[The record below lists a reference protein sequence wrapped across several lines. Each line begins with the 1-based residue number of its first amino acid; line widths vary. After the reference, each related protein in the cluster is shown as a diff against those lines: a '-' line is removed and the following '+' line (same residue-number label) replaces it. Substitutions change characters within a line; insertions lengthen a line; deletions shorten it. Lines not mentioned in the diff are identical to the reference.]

1 MPEPT
6 VPVPA
11 NLPSDF
17 PAWSLAATWEEDTI
31 GESSCD
37 VYRITAPDG
46 TTAYAKIGPA
56 GHLAADRVI
65 LDWLLDKPLP
75 VPQLLY
81 SNTASERDFMLMT
94 AIEGEHAASD
104 SNLAAPERT
113 VVLYAEA
120 LRRIHAMPAADCPI
134 DRRLDAVLSEA
145 ADRIRFGLVDL
156 DDFEPANH
164 GRSPEELLAELRDTR
179 PEREEL
185 VFTHGDYCM
194 PNLML
199 WDGAISGI
207 IDWGSGGIA
216 DRYQD
221 VALAVRSLRH
231 NKLADYVPLFLRT
244 YGIEDPDLARI
255 RYYILLDEFF

>member
-1 MPEPT
+1 MPTPDIPVDLPT
-6 VPVPA
+6 
-11 NLPSDF
+11 DF
-17 PAWSLAATWEEDTI
+17 PAWTLTATWEEDSV

-65 LDWLLDKPLP
+65 LDWLVGKQLP
-75 VPQLLY
+75 VPELLY
-81 SNTASERDFMLMT
+81 FNTAFGKDVMLMT
-94 AIEGEHAASD
+94 AIDGEHAASIT
-104 SNLAAPERT
+104 NLAAPEQT
-113 VVLYAEA
+113 VTRYAEA
-120 LRRIHAMPAADCPI
+120 LRQIHALPIADCPV
-134 DRRLDAVLSEA
+134 DRQLDAVLSEA

-164 GRSPEELLAELRDTR
+164 GRSPAELLAELRSTR
-179 PEREEL
+179 PGREEL

-194 PNLML
+194 PNLVL
-199 WDGAISGI
+199 RDGAIGGI

-221 VALAVRSLRH
+221 IALAVRSLRH